1 MRKILAVILIFL
13 SVPGYILAQEID
25 DMYFTSKDRNIKKV
39 KKITPANV
47 ILSKYRSGSS
57 EINIDN
63 KISSVVIN
71 KYKTNNSSVKNNRD
85 VKINNLGS
93 LKFNRDELFRSSYFN
108 KNFLDFNTL
117 ILFNR
122 VQPNYYSFY
131 DPYYSPFSNNLFSLY
146 NYRWMPRSLH
156 GIRNLAAYDPMM
168 FFSNPYLSS
177 YYPMM
182 SPSLWN
188 IHHPSF
194 STYGCNGL
202 NANTHPAWIWTSN
215 GTGGGL
221 QTTISNYHHYTNGY
235 SNNENSEPV
244 VKGPRSGRGSAFNGE
259 NLGNILPA
267 DRYLGRRE
275 SGITN
280 KNIQRG
286 TNDPIDPMDQTQNA
300 YFRGRSSNQN
310 NYVTRSLRSNSAVQN
325 SNRRSMNQDRNFNSR
340 VNALNDTFNSLRS
353 NRNNNVS
360 VYDSNDSG
368 RRASYSSP
376 SNYGSNRSG
385 VFSSYSSNKN
395 TSSGIGSRSSNS
407 SSNYSGNSSSS
418 SGFSGGSSG
427 GSSGTTVSGG
437 SSGGSSRGNN

>member
-1 MRKILAVILIFL
+1 MRRILTIILIFL
-13 SVPGYILAQEID
+13 SVPGYIFAQEID
-25 DMYFTSKDRNIKKV
+25 DMYFTSKDRNIKKA

-63 KISSVVIN
+63 KISSVIIN
-71 KYKTNNSSVKNNRD
+71 KYKTNISSVKNNRD
-85 VKINNLGS
+85 VKTNNLRS
-93 LKFNRDELFRSSYFN
+93 LKYNRDNLFKSNSIS
-108 KNFLDFNTL
+108 KSFLDINLLLMYGRTKS
-117 ILFNR
+117 
-122 VQPNYYSFY
+122 NYYY
-131 DPYYSPFSNNLFSLY
+131 MMDPFELSLLDFQGLSPYSNLWL
-146 NYRWMPRSLH
+146 P
-156 GIRNLAAYDPMM
+156 RNLYGYRKLASFDPMM
-168 FFSNPYLSS
+168 FFSNPFLSS
-177 YYPMM
+177 VYPFM
-182 SPSLWN
+182 SPSLLN
-188 IHHPSF
+188 IHHPGL
-194 STYGCNGL
+194 STYGLCSWSN
-202 NANTHPAWIWTSN
+202 NYPTWIWTNN

-221 QTTISNYHHYTNGY
+221 QTTIANYHHYTNGY
-235 SNNENSEPV
+235 SNNENTEPV

-259 NLGNILPA
+259 NLGNILPV

-280 KNIQRG
+280 KNIQRD
-286 TNDPIDPMDQTQNA
+286 TNDQIDPLDQTQNA

-353 NRNNNVS
+353 NRDSNVS
-360 VYDSNDSG
+360 AYDSNSSG
-368 RRASYSSP
+368 RRSSYSTP

-385 VFSSYSSNKN
+385 VFSSYNSNKN
-395 TSSGIGSRSSNS
+395 SSTGIGSRSSNS
-407 SSNYSGNSSSS
+407 SSSYSSFSNSS